1 MRVPSLPIL
10 SFLLGTALAA
20 TSNSEAGLLS
30 NGKVSLGDWKSA
42 HEKASQ
48 FVAKLNTTEK
58 IKLIT
63 GSSVTTTDG
72 ETFTA
77 LDILDGD
84 MGPQAYYYVSAFSL
98 SSALAMTWDK
108 EAMYAQGRAVA
119 AEFYGKGI
127 QMVAG
132 PTSQPLGRTPWGG
145 RLVESFGP
153 DPYLNGIATGL
164 ETRAYA
170 DVGIIAGAKH
180 FILNEQE
187 TNRTSSMGGGGG
199 GGAPG
204 GGGMG
209 GADSSSSIPGGMSPT
224 SAAGVMP
231 SSSSMPGGS
240 GMGGGMAAGGASSSS
255 SSSSSSS
262 APYSSNAD
270 DKTLHETYLW
280 SFYDAVHSGLGGV
293 MCAMTKVNGT
303 LSCESSSLLMDILKT
318 ELGFPGMVWPDTN
331 GQQDA
336 LASAANGLDYGSSS
350 LWSDSTIEGYLES
363 NNLTEARL
371 NDMAIRNLMGY
382 YYVNLDNGTQPSTAA
397 QDDYVDVRAN
407 HAKLIRSHGSKS
419 MVLLKNKNNTLPL
432 NKPHKMAIF
441 GSHARAAVAGPNLQF
456 SVEGS
461 GPTYDGH
468 IATDSGSGQ
477 ASLPYLITP
486 ENALNIK
493 ASQDGTML
501 RWVAND
507 TYSSSSGSALVMQ
520 GSSSTS
526 VTPSISAYSE
536 NMDVCLVFIN
546 AFAGEGADRTE
557 LRNTDQDDLIN
568 QVADNCD
575 NTVVVINTVGARIL
589 DSWIEHENVT
599 AVLYG
604 SLLGQE
610 SGNSIVD
617 VLYGDVNPSG
627 RLPYT
632 IAKNESDYNV
642 EICYTAQCNFTE
654 GNYIDYRYF
663 DAYNVTPR
671 YEFGYGLSYTDFAYS
686 NLHIQGPS
694 ALSTYP
700 TGQLAVGGY
709 EDLWDTVAKV
719 TVTIRNTGTLDG
731 AEVPQLYISYP
742 DVAKQPV
749 RQLRG
754 FENVHIKK
762 GRETKVTFE
771 LRRRDISYWD
781 VQEQKWAVAPG
792 KYGVSV
798 GASSRDLRQHG
809 SFVVKTK
816 A

>member
-1 MRVPSLPIL
+1 MRVPSLSIL

-42 HEKASQ
+42 HEQASQ

-84 MGPQAYYYVSAFSL
+84 MGIQAYYYVSAFSL

-127 QMVAG
+127 QLLSG

-145 RLVESFGP
+145 RLVETFGP

-170 DVGIIAGAKH
+170 DVGVIAGAKH

-187 TNRTSSMGGGGG
+187 TNRTGGMGGGG

-209 GADSSSSIPGGMSPT
+209 GGADFSSSAPGGMSAT
-224 SAAGVMP
+224 SSAGAIP
-231 SSSSMPGGS
+231 SASSTPGGS
-240 GMGGGMAAGGASSSS
+240 GMAGGTAGGGASSSS
-255 SSSSSSS
+255 SSSG

-280 SFYDAVHSGLGGV
+280 SFYDAVHSGLGAV

-303 LSCESSSLLMDILKT
+303 LSCQSSSLLLDILKT

-350 LWSDSTIEGYLES
+350 LWSESTIEGYLES
-363 NNLTEARL
+363 NNITEARL

-382 YYVNLDNGTQPSTAA
+382 YYVNLNNGSQPSTAA

-407 HAKLIRSHGSKS
+407 HAKLIRAHGSKS

-501 RWVAND
+501 RWIAND
-507 TYSSSSGSALVMQ
+507 TYTSSAGSTLVMQ

-557 LRNTDQDDLIN
+557 LRNTDQDNLIN
-568 QVADNCD
+568 EVADNCD

-686 NLHIQGPS
+686 SLHIQGPS

-709 EDLWDTVAKV
+709 EDLWDTVATV
-719 TVTIRNTGTLDG
+719 TVTIRNTGSLDG

-754 FENVHIKK
+754 FDNVYIKK
-762 GRETKVTFE
+762 GQTAKVTFE

-781 VQEQKWAVAPG
+781 VQHQKWAVAPG
-792 KYGVSV
+792 TYGVSV
-798 GASSRDLRQHG
+798 GASSRDLRTHG